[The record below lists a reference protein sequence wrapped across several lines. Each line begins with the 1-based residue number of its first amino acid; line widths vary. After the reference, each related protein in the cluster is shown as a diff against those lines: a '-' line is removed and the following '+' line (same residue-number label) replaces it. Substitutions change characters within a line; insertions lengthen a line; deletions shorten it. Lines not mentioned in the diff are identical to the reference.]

1 MARRGRLGRRGRR
14 PPGQRHRP
22 QRPAGDPGPAYISFH
37 RVRIGR
43 MSCYAQAAEAESAVR
58 KRRTRG
64 PARLV
69 RVFTVTDGGREC
81 YVQMTALRRV
91 AGSLPVIGVFFATFR
106 PLVRHLPPAGVTASR
121 SVRPAMGLF
130 LNGD

>member
-91 AGSLPVIGVFFATFR
+91 AGLAAGHRRLLRHLPPAGSPPSARWFATFR
-106 PLVRHLPPAGVTASR
+106 PLA
-121 SVRPAMGLF
+121 
-130 LNGD
+130 